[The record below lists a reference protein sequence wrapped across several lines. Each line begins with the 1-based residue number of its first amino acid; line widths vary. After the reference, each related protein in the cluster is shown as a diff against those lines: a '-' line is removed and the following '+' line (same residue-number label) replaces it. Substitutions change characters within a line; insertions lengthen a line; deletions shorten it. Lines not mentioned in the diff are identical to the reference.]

1 MPNLFNRLNGY
12 YRKQEKTVLRNPVM
26 VLRAKPV
33 EMRDGWLIR
42 YPKSEQYCSTRKEQ
56 RR

>member
-12 YRKQEKTVLRNPVM
+12 YRKQENAVLRISAM

-33 EMRDGWLIR
+33 EMRDGWLSR
-42 YPKSEQYCSTRKEQ
+42 YPKSEQ
-56 RR
+56 

>member
-12 YRKQEKTVLRNPVM
+12 YRKQENAVLRISAM